1 MSKKAS
7 SKPKLTE
14 FDSVYCNMIE
24 QHNKLVVPFI
34 KKLNL
39 SSVKIYNRKAISLQ
53 KALAAELNVQKA
65 MNAFAEYVVT
75 NYFVLDFIDK
85 NQLEECYTLINTRDH
100 SNMIIGSTAIYSLVE
115 AKKKEIYANMGK
127 SQTVTESD

>member
-7 SKPKLTE
+7 SKPVLKE

-24 QHNKLVVPFI
+24 QHNKLVVPLI

-39 SSVKIYNRKAISLQ
+39 SSVKIYNHKVISLQ
-53 KALAAELNVQKA
+53 KALAAELDIKKA

-75 NYFVLDFIDK
+75 NYFVLDFVDSK
-85 NQLEECYTLINTRDH
+85 SLEECYNLINTRNH

-115 AKKKEIYANMGK
+115 EKKKEIYANMDK
-127 SQTVTESD
+127 SRTIIESE